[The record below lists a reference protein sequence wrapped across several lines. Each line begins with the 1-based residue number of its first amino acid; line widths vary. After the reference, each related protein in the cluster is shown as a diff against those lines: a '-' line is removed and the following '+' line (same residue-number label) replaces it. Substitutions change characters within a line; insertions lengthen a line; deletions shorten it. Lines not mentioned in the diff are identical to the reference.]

1 MSAAF
6 DDFKQ
11 SLKPAEQAGV
21 QALHEVLLNLGCQAE
36 VNEAKSG
43 YTVSYLKPDRK
54 TLANFVCRKTGVKLR
69 LYPEGLA
76 RYEAFLSTL
85 PEAMKKAIRKASVCK
100 RLIDPDDC
108 NPRCQTGYTFSL
120 DGESFQKCRYMA
132 FFFNVN
138 ENTLPSLFAFLEQ
151 ERQAAEASI
160 AAEFSKGFLSF
171 QLREPFI
178 YFPCCPFISFIKKL
192 RAEFPSR
199 SKI

>member
-21 QALHEVLLNLGCQAE
+21 QALHEALLNQGCQAE
-36 VNEAKSG
+36 IKEAKSG

-54 TLANFVCRKTGVKLR
+54 TLANFVCRKSGVKLR
-69 LYPEGLA
+69 LYPESIS

-108 NPRCQTGYTFSL
+108 NPRCQTGYTFTM
-120 DGESFQKCRYMA
+120 DGELFQKCRYMA
-132 FFFNVN
+132 FFFTVN
-138 ENTLPSLFAFLEQ
+138 ESTLLSLLAFLEQ
-151 ERQAAEASI
+151 ERQTPAA
-160 AAEFSKGFLSF
+160 
-171 QLREPFI
+171 
-178 YFPCCPFISFIKKL
+178 
-192 RAEFPSR
+192 
-199 SKI
+199 

>member
-21 QALHEVLLNLGCQAE
+21 QALHEALLNQGCQAE
-36 VNEAKSG
+36 IKEAKSG
-43 YTVSYLKPDRK
+43 YTVSYLKPNRK
-54 TLANFVCRKTGVKLR
+54 TLANFVCRKSGVKLR
-69 LYPEGLA
+69 LYPESIS

-85 PEAMKKAIRKASVCK
+85 PEAIKKAIRKASVCK

-108 NPRCQTGYTFSL
+108 NPRCQTGYSFTL

-138 ENTLPSLFAFLEQ
+138 ESTLPSLLAFLEQ
-151 ERQAAEASI
+151 ERQAAAATI
-160 AAEFSKGFLSF
+160 AA
-171 QLREPFI
+171 
-178 YFPCCPFISFIKKL
+178 
-192 RAEFPSR
+192 
-199 SKI
+199 

>member
-108 NPRCQTGYTFSL
+108 NPRCQTGYSFTL

-138 ENTLPSLFAFLEQ
+138 ESTLPSLLAFLEQ
-151 ERQAAEASI
+151 ERQAAAATI
-160 AAEFSKGFLSF
+160 AA
-171 QLREPFI
+171 
-178 YFPCCPFISFIKKL
+178 
-192 RAEFPSR
+192 
-199 SKI
+199 